1 MKKII
6 NVELSENEV
15 SLSLDGIDKSEILP
29 NGYSLDDLAK
39 KIANLLN
46 TSNKEKRDVVIDL
59 KSGVIKQNGKE
70 ERLLAKEIE
79 ILNYFYSHANEIIS
93 REQLLNELWPKNK
106 KETTR
111 TLDVH
116 ISRLRQK
123 LGDVEH
129 AQQIIQTIRG
139 IGYKFIEP

>member
-1 MKKII
+1 M
-6 NVELSENEV
+6 
-15 SLSLDGIDKSEILP
+15 
-29 NGYSLDDLAK
+29 AT

-79 ILNYFYSHANEIIS
+79 ILNYFYSHTHEIIS

>member
-1 MKKII
+1 
-6 NVELSENEV
+6 
-15 SLSLDGIDKSEILP
+15 
-29 NGYSLDDLAK
+29 
-39 KIANLLN
+39 
-46 TSNKEKRDVVIDL
+46 
-59 KSGVIKQNGKE
+59 
-70 ERLLAKEIE
+70 
-79 ILNYFYSHANEIIS
+79 
-93 REQLLNELWPKNK
+93 LNELWPKNK